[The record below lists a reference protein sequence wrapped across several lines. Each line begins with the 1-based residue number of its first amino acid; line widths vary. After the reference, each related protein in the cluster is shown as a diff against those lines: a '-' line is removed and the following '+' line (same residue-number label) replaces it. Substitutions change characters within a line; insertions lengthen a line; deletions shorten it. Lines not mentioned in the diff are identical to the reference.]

1 MVRDGLF
8 SFRCVCRLE
17 LERSGCVRR
26 GPPAGAGA
34 PPSGGRYGRARKG
47 GPHRLDIGSKR
58 VPPLGWARARSLPR
72 ALRAR
77 APLLLDSAGCAS
89 IILLFTVSRAPTAH
103 RRRTPRSTSALVQFH
118 RQSFHFDTRG
128 HRTGVH
134 THASGDTDV
143 HGSTRHRR
151 STLRKPRH
159 WSAPQ
164 SCSDP
169 NLLGLEASTS
179 HSHPHVV
186 PALSAASAVSLQ
198 SRSPGLATRRPRPR
212 PLRSHLVL
220 SDLISDLI
228 WSSQI
233 SSHPL
238 SEVAGVGL
246 ELLLD
251 ALEIRLSLV
260 RVDALL

>member
-34 PPSGGRYGRARKG
+34 PPAGAGAPPSGGRYGRARKG
-47 GPHRLDIGSKR
+47 VRRAPPANVEQR

-72 ALRAR
+72 ALRAL
-77 APLLLDSAGCAS
+77 APTRPAVHY
-89 IILLFTVSRAPTAH
+89 FTVSVHHQFRYSFAQIT
-103 RRRTPRSTSALVQFH
+103 RRNHLA
-118 RQSFHFDTRG
+118 
-128 HRTGVH
+128 
-134 THASGDTDV
+134 THV
-143 HGSTRHRR
+143 FTRHRR
-151 STLRKPRH
+151 STLRQPRH

>member
-89 IILLFTVSRAPTAH
+89 IILLFTVSRAH
-103 RRRTPRSTSALVQFH
+103 R
-118 RQSFHFDTRG
+118 D
-128 HRTGVH
+128 
-134 THASGDTDV
+134 
-143 HGSTRHRR
+143 
-151 STLRKPRH
+151 
-159 WSAPQ
+159 APP
-164 SCSDP
+164 SDP
-169 NLLGLEASTS
+169 SLHWYSFTGKVFIST
-179 HSHPHVV
+179 PEDTG
-186 PALSAASAVSLQ
+186 PAYT
-198 SRSPGLATRRPRPR
+198 RTHLATPTFTDRRATGDRHYENR
-212 PLRSHLVL
+212 GTGLRHNHVQTRT
-220 SDLISDLI
+220 
-228 WSSQI
+228 SSASRQARAI
-233 SSHPL
+233 PT
-238 SEVAGVGL
+238 
-246 ELLLD
+246 
-251 ALEIRLSLV
+251 RTWC
-260 RVDALL
+260 RR

>member
-1 MVRDGLF
+1 MPQR
-8 SFRCVCRLE
+8 RAPPARYRLE
-17 LERSGCVRR
+17 TCPAAGLGPRPLPAACPKSSGASTARLGRLCKHYFTFYRF
-26 GPPAGAGA
+26 PA
-34 PPSGGRYGRARKG
+34 PP
-47 GPHRLDIGSKR
+47 P
-58 VPPLGWARARSLPR
+58 
-72 ALRAR
+72 
-77 APLLLDSAGCAS
+77 
-89 IILLFTVSRAPTAH
+89 
-103 RRRTPRSTSALVQFH
+103 RRTPRSKSALVQFH

>member
-1 MVRDGLF
+1 M
-8 SFRCVCRLE
+8 CE
-17 LERSGCVRR
+17 
-26 GPPAGAGA
+26 
-34 PPSGGRYGRARKG
+34 
-47 GPHRLDIGSKR
+47 
-58 VPPLGWARARSLPR
+58 
-72 ALRAR
+72 AR
-77 APLLLDSAGCAS
+77 APGGSGSAPVGRPLRPSPQRRAPPARYRLETCPAAGLGPRPLPAACPKSSGAS
-89 IILLFTVSRAPTAH
+89 TARLGRLCKHYFTFYSFPRPPRDAPPRMIQVCIGTVSQAKR
-103 RRRTPRSTSALVQFH
+103 FII
-118 RQSFHFDTRG
+118 FDTRG

-212 PLRSHLVL
+212 PLRSPLVL

>member
-77 APLLLDSAGCAS
+77 APLPARLGRLCKHY
-89 IILLFTVSRAPTAH
+89 FTFYSFPRPP
-103 RRRTPRSTSALVQFH
+103 RRTPRSKSALVQF
-118 RQSFHFDTRG
+118 
-128 HRTGVH
+128 H

-212 PLRSHLVL
+212 PLRSHLRSPLVL